1 MATSVDV
8 NVKIG
13 SLVGATQTGGA
24 FVSGRPSVQ
33 TTATMNGGTG
43 TIVVN
48 DIPLLSV
55 NTFEPFVGYANERTP
70 QQDVFLTNIGN
81 AVLTVTNALFSLRGN
96 TTPIFYWTP
105 TVALY
110 NTVTQTSSTITI
122 LPGTTATF
130 KMAYLGREVGDHSNY
145 VTFFS
150 NSVSGAYK
158 VNTLQSIQPD
168 ADNFDISTSTFIS
181 TTTVLG
187 RIASKGI
194 DLTPTINGAINTS
207 YPVLSFTTSIVGDP
221 GFAVAST
228 GSNSLVLTFD
238 PDYVGNVNNTTT
250 GYVSTLTITVAGGQ
264 TRTVTNTAY
273 VNIDYTR
280 YRNLSTWISPAA
292 SYNSLIGI
300 SFDIFDGVKTLTIG
314 VGAGGD
320 GTPIYVDGGSA
331 FAVLTNL
338 AIGST
343 TIEVPCPYWS
353 RAYQIPLPSAGTYL
367 SGQLG
372 ENGLPLYVV
381 KTTDALNYADYFGY
395 EQSVGSMFAV
405 TYDGYGTVNVE
416 INNLRELS
424 GDVAFDTTMENLTRA
439 FHYYSNID
447 HPARY
452 YQLEA
457 PAPADPRTQLFRGFV
472 ATEITPTT
480 ETWVVNTSLVPY
492 PT

>member
-8 NVKIG
+8 NVKLV
-13 SLVGATQTGGA
+13 SVVGATRTVGA
-24 FVSGRPSVQ
+24 FPSGLPAII
-33 TTATMNGGTG
+33 TTSTLNGGTD
-43 TIVVN
+43 TVVIN
-48 DIPLLSV
+48 DIPLLSI
-55 NTFEPFVGYANERTP
+55 NTFTTFVGYANIRTP
-70 QQDVFLTNIGN
+70 KQDVFLTNIGN
-81 AVLTVTNALFSLRGN
+81 AALTITNTRFSLRG
-96 TTPIFYWTP
+96 TSYPIFYWTP
-105 TVALY
+105 SVLLY

-130 KMAYLGREVGDHSNY
+130 QLGYLSREVGEHSNFI
-145 VTFFS
+145 TFIS
-150 NSVSGAYK
+150 NSISGDYT
-158 VNTLQSIQPD
+158 VNTLQSILPD

-187 RIASKGI
+187 QIASKGI
-194 DLTPTINGAINTS
+194 DLIPTVNGAINTS
-207 YPVLSFTTSIVGDP
+207 YPLLSFTTSIVGDP
-221 GFAVAST
+221 GFSVAST

-238 PDYVGNVNNTTT
+238 PDYVGNVNNITT
-250 GYVSTLTITVAGGQ
+250 GYVSTLTITIASGQ

-320 GTPIYVDGGSA
+320 GTPIYADGGSA
-331 FAVLTNL
+331 FAVLRNL

-353 RAYQIPLPSAGTYL
+353 TAYQIPLPSAGTYL

-395 EQSVGSMFAV
+395 EQSVGSMFVV

-424 GDVAFDTTMENLTRA
+424 GDVAFDATMENLTRA
-439 FHYYSNID
+439 FHYYSNMD
-447 HPARY
+447 YPTRY
-452 YQLEA
+452 YQLET

-472 ATEITPTT
+472 ATELTPT
-480 ETWVVNTSLVPY
+480 ETWIVNTSLVPY